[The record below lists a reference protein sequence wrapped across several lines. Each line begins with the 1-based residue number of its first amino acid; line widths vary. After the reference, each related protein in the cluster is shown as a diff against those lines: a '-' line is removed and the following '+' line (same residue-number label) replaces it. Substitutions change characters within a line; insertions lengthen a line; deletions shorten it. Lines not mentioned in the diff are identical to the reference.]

1 MSERRTIFVRRS
13 LTALQRSNRR
23 AEGRLTTQRNLSRI
37 SVRSTGPP
45 WNLTFAEAVV
55 KTGLETA
62 VVRACRPTT
71 AKSSQPN
78 DCVLEWRIDAANPT
92 AAARTSAKQTRE
104 QVCRPRRSPG
114 RPGPAGGR
122 AQAGAARTAITG
134 DHAASA
140 QSRSRWPRSRPPRFS
155 GSTRGSRWHSTQ
167 FSKFWMPSSTCSAR
181 IFACECSWQP

>member
-1 MSERRTIFVRRS
+1 MNWGYCRMSAFGCRIEWPF
-13 LTALQRSNRR
+13 
-23 AEGRLTTQRNLSRI
+23 TTQRNLSRI

-55 KTGLETA
+55 KTRLETA

-71 AKSSQPN
+71 ATSSQPN
-78 DCVLEWRIDAANPT
+78 DCVLEWRIGAANPT

-114 RPGPAGGR
+114 SHGPVGGR
-122 AQAGAARTAITG
+122 AQAGAARTAVTG
-134 DHAASA
+134 DLATSA

-167 FSKFWMPSSTCSAR
+167 FSKSAMPSSTCSAR
-181 IFACECSWQP
+181 TFACECSWHP